1 MGQIWELSGRKMELT
16 GKGWGEGDYKP
27 RNNSFQPAQAWSRL
41 TRQELGLPGSGFL
54 QGVGGASQQ
63 HVTPWCACLCGTP
76 GVRLFLVANLTT
88 TGTK

>member
-27 RNNSFQPAQAWSRL
+27 RNNSFQPAQARSRL

-63 HVTPWCACLCGTP
+63 HVCMSHP
-76 GVRLFLVANLTT
+76 GAPVSVVHLVYGYSWLPI
-88 TGTK
+88 